1 VTRLLTLLD
10 IANGRAGVDG
20 LGGPVGADM
29 EDDIHRAP
37 SAAADLKEQVA
48 PALGADM
55 GPAQDGEPS
64 AS

>member
-10 IANGRAGVDG
+10 IASACAVADG

-29 EDDIHRAP
+29 EDDVIPKGP
-37 SAAADLKEQVA
+37 SVAADLKEEGG

-55 GPAQDGEPS
+55 GPAVDGETRI
-64 AS
+64 